1 MERVVDSPSQ
11 EAHGSRAE
19 RRVSFFTEIRLPR
32 PRSDWEME
40 TYFRNL
46 AMAWGHGEES

>member
-1 MERVVDSPSQ
+1 MDSPSQ
-11 EAHGSRAE
+11 EARGG
-19 RRVSFFTEIRLPR
+19 RVEWPTSFLAEIRLPR

-46 AMAWGHGEES
+46 AGAWGHGEES